1 MSSGPS
7 STPGFSDFSP
17 GLATFRPSM
26 ISRFVA
32 STSAMARRR
41 TSFHSMSVRGRRSSV
56 PFRVTIVETESQM
69 KSADGSTT
77 ESMMSLI
84 VAVVR
89 NSAALVV
96 VGAGAF
102 AGASALGPA
111 HAAAS
116 SSPPPATQSPQ
127 NVIGFM
133 RSTPYTNT
141 RIAELQDG
149 RIAEFYC
156 RQYGDGRQPEFAE
169 SDLVRPLSA
178 ILPFCNPAI
187 DLVERP
193 APLPAVGRPGDGAHP
208 QSVIFRVA
216 ARVPRDDHVVARLQ
230 RLARHAL
237 AVELQARAPLHR
249 IPHGVALRIFP
260 FHVHE
265 RVRIAEQELHQVAF
279 DRLGLVFEVRGGERV
294 MRIRRGRRIGQG
306 RHECSTRQC
315 E

>member
-111 HAAAS
+111 HAAAR

-133 RSTPYTNT
+133 RSTPYKPTHEWQNC
-141 RIAELQDG
+141 RMAELQNLLQEL
-149 RIAEFYC
+149 R
-156 RQYGDGRQPEFAE
+156 
-169 SDLVRPLSA
+169 RPQK
-178 ILPFCNPAI
+178 P
-187 DLVERP
+187 
-193 APLPAVGRPGDGAHP
+193 
-208 QSVIFRVA
+208 
-216 ARVPRDDHVVARLQ
+216 
-230 RLARHAL
+230 
-237 AVELQARAPLHR
+237 ELQKVISLDHFLQFCHSATLQL
-249 IPHGVALRIFP
+249 I
-260 FHVHE
+260 
-265 RVRIAEQELHQVAF
+265 
-279 DRLGLVFEVRGGERV
+279 
-294 MRIRRGRRIGQG
+294 
-306 RHECSTRQC
+306 
-315 E
+315 